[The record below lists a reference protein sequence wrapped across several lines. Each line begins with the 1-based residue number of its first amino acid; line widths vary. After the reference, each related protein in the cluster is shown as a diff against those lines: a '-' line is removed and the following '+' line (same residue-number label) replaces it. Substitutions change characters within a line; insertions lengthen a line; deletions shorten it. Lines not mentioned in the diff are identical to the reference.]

1 MLPQLR
7 TVLVHSRLVNSVTR
21 SPHSLIPRKIVR
33 EKGSGLGPVS
43 NLLRWRNAEKKRQKH
58 VDTRE
63 KRLCRASA
71 IRCMR
76 RGRLARSVVVPG
88 GPSFRSFSLLR
99 VSQKCSQLIHRR
111 SCFFLASGLETRNRF
126 QNRQEKKRKK
136 RILFFITNKNYLD

>member
-1 MLPQLR
+1 MPATLR
-7 TVLVHSRLVNSVTR
+7 TLLVHSRLVNSVTR

-43 NLLRWRNAEKKRQKH
+43 NLFRWRNAEKKRQKLA
-58 VDTRE
+58 DTRE

-76 RGRLARSVVVPG
+76 PGRLARSVVVPG
-88 GPSFRSFSLLR
+88 SLSSRSFSLLR
-99 VSQKCSQLIHRR
+99 VSQKCSQLIHKR

-126 QNRQEKKRKK
+126 QNRQEKK
-136 RILFFITNKNYLD
+136 